1 MALKKERICV
11 WITQEKRQG
20 QVVFGWLA
28 CPLAHQKE
36 VDNRLQSAYSKKV
49 KGNRLKNLALEEV
62 TSSNLAFCEEY
73 VSTLFRIANLAGFS
87 GLYWPKATQLE
98 QALWTRGAQWLKE
111 QFPNCEFVIYYNPQ
125 VVRLS
130 TLKSWLSKN
139 QLQAAELIIEQSSLW
154 MATILFVGQVA
165 ALSSTQEITPALE
178 TLQAKVKREESMA
191 SRWSFLTP
199 QELYVDLVKKEEQK
213 AAQQLFKQVPELV
226 KQGVFEKWLK
236 KGWKAGALQ
245 EVLDYLEQGL
255 PQDVLFQTP
264 LAKIPLKAQELLA
277 PPQEIEK
284 IEEGE
289 ETEKAET
296 VEDTPDQTILEPE
309 EPVLEPFPESSV
321 QDFFKEY
328 MHWMASLPGLGSC
341 LIVSEPFWPLWYERF
356 LQQIEAFVQQTRSF
370 ARKPAIYMAVE
381 GDQVWMLMSS
391 IMPCL
396 EQLGEEQLTTLPFVS
411 HQRVTLKNVFASLEK
426 MSHLSPLPNV
436 CASKEILG
444 RLHSWSVQNNL
455 FLPLHE
461 LTPAQKRVVCCPT
474 LPLTPQP
481 SPLELDYFT
490 QAKGTP
496 WFSQSMF
503 ESFNQFQRDFLAR
516 YQFGIQETRL
526 LAKAFNK
533 GLSLEVAQEYVHRT
547 EASILRLVRSYL
559 YPTRIQNFLKQVDY
573 LDELRLLTRSSL
585 RLSQMEELLR
595 LCSEGYPAVW
605 LQANL
610 KGNPTLVYLHELKAR
625 FPFGHVP
632 ASWQHCF
639 LAPDDLL
646 TWMFEATLQTH
657 PKLDPVIL
665 VYRLFA
671 WNCSLLDALLSRPF
685 SQEEYEACLLQ
696 GEEE

>member
-87 GLYWPKATQLE
+87 GLYWPKASQLE
-98 QALWTRGAQWLKE
+98 QALWTRGAKWLKE

-125 VVRLS
+125 AVRLS

-139 QLQAAELIIEQSSLW
+139 QLHAELIIEQSSLW

-165 ALSSTQEITPALE
+165 ALSSPEEVNAALE
-178 TLQAKVKREESMA
+178 ILQAKVKREEAMA
-191 SRWSFLTP
+191 SRWSFVNP
-199 QELYVDLVKKEEQK
+199 QALYVDLVKKEEQK
-213 AAQQLFKQVPELV
+213 AAKQLFEQVPDLLE
-226 KQGVFEKWLK
+226 QGIFEKWLK
-236 KGWKAGALQ
+236 KGWKSGMLQ
-245 EVLDYLEQGL
+245 EVLDYLQQGL
-255 PQDVLFQTP
+255 SQDVLFQTP

-277 PPQEIEK
+277 PPQEIEE
-284 IEEGE
+284 IEEK
-289 ETEKAET
+289 TET
-296 VEDTPDQTILEPE
+296 VEEPLDQTIVEPE
-309 EPVLEPFPESSV
+309 ELILDPFPEQSV
-321 QDFFKEY
+321 QAFFQDY
-328 MHWMASLPGLGSC
+328 MRWMASLPGLGSC

-356 LQQIEAFVQQTRSF
+356 LQEIEAFVHQTHSF
-370 ARKPAIYMAVE
+370 VRKPAIYMAIE

-396 EQLGEEQLTTLPFVS
+396 EQLDPEQLETLPFVTR
-411 HQRVTLKNVFASLEK
+411 QRTTLKNVFGFLEK

-461 LTPAQKRVVCCPT
+461 LTPAQREVVCCPT

-481 SPLELDYFT
+481 SALELDYFT
-490 QAKGTP
+490 HTQGTP
-496 WFSQSMF
+496 WFSLSLF

-526 LAKAFNK
+526 LAKAFHK

-595 LCSEGYPAVW
+595 LCSEGYPAIW

-610 KGNPTLVYLHELKAR
+610 KGNPTLVYLQELKAR

-632 ASWQHCF
+632 ASWQHCI

-646 TWMFEATLQTH
+646 TWMFEATLQNH
-657 PKLDPVIL
+657 PTLDPFLL
-665 VYRLFA
+665 VYRLFS
-671 WNCSLLDALLSRPF
+671 WNCSLLDALLSQPF
-685 SQEEYEACLLQ
+685 SQEEYEACLIQ
-696 GEEE
+696 GEE